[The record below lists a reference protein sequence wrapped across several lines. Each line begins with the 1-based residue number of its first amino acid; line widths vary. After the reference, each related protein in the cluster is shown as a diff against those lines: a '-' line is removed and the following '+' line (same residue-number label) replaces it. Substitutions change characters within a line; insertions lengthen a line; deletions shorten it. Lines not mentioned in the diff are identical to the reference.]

1 MAYGVNAP
9 FGLRPISS
17 ITGGSWTE
25 KVNEYYIYTDPD
37 GANSY
42 NVSIFTGDPVVFTPT
57 AANITTGNPNVG
69 GFITRYLPAFTDG
82 TPSTFSALPLLG
94 VFVGCE
100 YISVVNG
107 TNSLIKSAF
116 WPASTA
122 VVPGT
127 LIKAFVIDDPNVV
140 YDIQVSTSI
149 DAATNAF
156 VASPTFP
163 NKNATYGNGVGGFG
177 SNFALNIGGG
187 ADFNTVTNAYTTATG
202 NKYANNPATG
212 STLTG
217 QSAFY
222 LDVDTSTAAN
232 GNNHDY
238 SKLVATLPLKV
249 IGWTQNPNNVA
260 ATGLT
265 MATTPF
271 LNVRVLI
278 NNHVYGHNVAG
289 TTLA

>member
-25 KVNEYYIYTDPD
+25 KVNEYYIFASTD
-37 GANSY
+37 GVTTY
-42 NVSIFTGDPVVFTPT
+42 GTSIFTGDPVVFTPT
-57 AANITTGNPNVG
+57 SANITGNPNVG
-69 GFITRYLPAFTDG
+69 GFITRYLPAFTDNA
-82 TPSTFSALPLLG
+82 PSTFSALPLLG

-100 YISVVNG
+100 YTSVVNG

-116 WPASTA
+116 WPASA
-122 VVPGT
+122 QVVAGT

-140 YDIQVSTSI
+140 YDIQVSSHL
-149 DAATNAF
+149 DAAGNTFVAPPYFPNTNTNANNF
-156 VASPTFP
+156 KGA
-163 NKNATYGNGVGGFG
+163 FG
-177 SNFALNIGGG
+177 SNFALNIAGGTN
-187 ADFNTVTNAYTTATG
+187 FNTVTNAYTTATG
-202 NKYANNPATG
+202 NTYANNPATG

-222 LDVDTSTAAN
+222 LDVCTSTALN
-232 GNNHDY
+232 NNHDY
-238 SKLVATLPLKV
+238 DKTIVTLPLKA

-265 MATTPF
+265 QATTPF